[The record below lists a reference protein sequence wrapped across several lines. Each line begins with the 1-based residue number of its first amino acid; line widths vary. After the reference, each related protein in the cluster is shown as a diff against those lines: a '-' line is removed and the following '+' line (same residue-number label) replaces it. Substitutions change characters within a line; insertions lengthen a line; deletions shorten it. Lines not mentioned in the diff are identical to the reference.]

1 MRASPSATSA
11 TAGVANGKKT
21 QVGVLLAESLAEV
34 PDAKVFS

>member
-11 TAGVANGKKT
+11 TAGVANGKYS
-21 QVGVLLAESLAEV
+21 VGVLLAESLAEV